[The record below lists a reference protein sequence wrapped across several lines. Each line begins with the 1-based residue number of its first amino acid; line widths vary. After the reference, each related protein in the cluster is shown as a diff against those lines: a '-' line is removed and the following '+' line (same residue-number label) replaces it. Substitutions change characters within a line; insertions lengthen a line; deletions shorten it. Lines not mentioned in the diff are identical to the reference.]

1 MHTEKEVRDFLR
13 VADVLFAR
21 LNTGKRLSKGETLL
35 LQSYA
40 LRVHSLVS
48 ILSGYDRLEAA
59 RKITTDLCKW
69 EDTLDSTM
77 PSDPANETAAVIP
90 SHTLPA
96 DITDL

>member
-1 MHTEKEVRDFLR
+1 MHTEEKEVRDFLR

-21 LNTGKRLSKGETLL
+21 LKTGKPLSKTETIL

-48 ILSGYDRLEAA
+48 ILSGYDSLAAA

-69 EDTLDSTM
+69 EDTFDGTM
-77 PSDPANETAAVIP
+77 TSEPANEPDPV
-90 SHTLPA
+90 SPA
-96 DITDL
+96 HNFPLT